1 MLLFYTYKEH
11 TTMESNTISKKP
23 ELPVSSV
30 TIGTITILNAIAIH
44 FLVSSLASRFYPK
57 LHGIF
62 PWLLIGI
69 QNLMKLNGQMG
80 LDFYFIMVISEPG
93 KYWLI
98 TNIIRSNT
106 FVSLSA

>member
-1 MLLFYTYKEH
+1 MLLFYMYKEH

-23 ELPVSSV
+23 ELPVTSV

-69 QNLMKLNGQMG
+69 QNLMKLSYMG
-80 LDFYFIMVISEPG
+80 KWGLIFISL
-93 KYWLI
+93 WLFLNQA
-98 TNIIRSNT
+98 NIGS
-106 FVSLSA
+106 